1 MDAGAVHESRE
12 DREVD
17 DVAARAD
24 GAELAELG
32 PARTAGERFV
42 CGETHALRIGL
53 GDAILKAA
61 AASPRPVFAGR
72 RRGSDSDPRPSGADE
87 AKGVQMA
94 IDTERGRA
102 GLLDRRTGG
111 GVVARLTTETK
122 HAFKTTE
129 FWAMVAVIAG
139 ILIASAV
146 VDDAE
151 GAAGDAFSAQR
162 AWLYVAIVAVGYM
175 VSRGLAKAGSREPYW
190 AGPDDLPGRD
200 SDDRG

>member
-1 MDAGAVHESRE
+1 
-12 DREVD
+12 
-17 DVAARAD
+17 
-24 GAELAELG
+24 
-32 PARTAGERFV
+32 
-42 CGETHALRIGL
+42 
-53 GDAILKAA
+53 
-61 AASPRPVFAGR
+61 
-72 RRGSDSDPRPSGADE
+72 
-87 AKGVQMA
+87 MA

-151 GAAGDAFSAQR
+151 GAGAAGDAFSAQR

-175 VSRGLAKAGSREPYW
+175 VSRGLAKAGSSEPYW
-190 AGPDDLPGRD
+190 ADRDDLPGGRD
-200 SDDRG
+200 